1 MIWCLIRSQLEL
13 NPSRGEAA
21 MKKIFLG
28 CRCWNVQHGMSSC
41 DVVAGMFKAIVK
53 SKNTTRHDT
62 GGPIDLVKKETQ
74 N

>member
-1 MIWCLIRSQLEL
+1 
-13 NPSRGEAA
+13 